1 MKKCYVLILLLF
13 TAKFTFSQ
21 YRPLPMQNAEW
32 VCSGAFNLLSTPTSI
47 NYMYYTD
54 NDTLIGS
61 MVYVNIRKVEIPSV
75 NDVNTYQTYTGAIR
89 QDTLNKKIYIVP
101 TDSTS
106 EKLLYDFSLNVGDT
120 VVSFLNETCPAIETI
135 GAIDSIIVN
144 GNYHRRLHLQDGCSG
159 IQIYY
164 IEGIGSNFGLIFPNN
179 TGNLSNLICTKV
191 NNQTYY
197 PDSSTSCNLVTSVN
211 SLDIDMAIDIYP
223 NPSNNEINI
232 IIPDTEKLTSN
243 TITLLSPLGQILITE
258 KINSQKSIIDIS
270 SLPKGL
276 YLLTISVN
284 ENIFTKKIIKQ

>member
-144 GNYHRRLHLQDGCSG
+144 GNYHRRLHLQGGCSG

>member
-144 GNYHRRLHLQDGCSG
+144 GNYHRRLHLQGGCSG

-197 PDSSTSCNLVTSVN
+197 PDSSTSCNLITSAT

-223 NPSNNEINI
+223 NPSYNEINI
-232 IIPDTEKLTSN
+232 IIPDAEKSAAN
-243 TITLLSPLGQILITE
+243 IITLLSPIGQILITE
-258 KINSQKSIIDIS
+258 KISNTKNTIDIS
-270 SLPKGL
+270 LLPKGL
-276 YLLTISVN
+276 YILTISVN

>member
-1 MKKCYVLILLLF
+1 MKKYIILILLF
-13 TAKFTFSQ
+13 FIAKFTFSQ

-32 VCSGAFNLLSTPTSI
+32 ICSGAFNLLSTPTSI
-47 NYMYYTD
+47 NYMHYTY

-61 MVYVNIRKVEIPSV
+61 TIYVNIKKVEIPPV

-120 VVSFLNETCPAIETI
+120 VVSFLNETCPAVETI

-144 GNYHRRLHLQDGCSG
+144 GNYHKRFHIQGGCSG

-191 NNQTYY
+191 NNQTYF
-197 PDSSTSCNLVTSVN
+197 PDSSTSCDLVTSVTN
-211 SLDIDMAIDIYP
+211 LDIEMGIDIYP

-232 IIPDTEKLTSN
+232 IIPDAEGSTAN
-243 TITLLSPLGQILITE
+243 IITLFSPLGQILITE
-258 KINSQKSIIDIS
+258 KINSKKSIIDIS
-270 SLPKGL
+270 ELPKGL
-276 YLLTISVN
+276 YMLSISVN
-284 ENIFTKKIIKQ
+284 ENIITKKIIKQ

>member
-1 MKKCYVLILLLF
+1 MEKCFVLILLLF

-32 VCSGAFNLLSTPTSI
+32 FCSGAFNLLSTPTSI

-101 TDSTS
+101 ADSTS

-144 GNYHRRLHLQDGCSG
+144 GNYHRRLHLQGGCSG

-197 PDSSTSCNLVTSVN
+197 PDSSTSCHLVTTVN

-243 TITLLSPLGQILITE
+243 IITLLSPLGQILITE

-284 ENIFTKKIIKQ
+284 EKIFTRKIIKQ

>member
-144 GNYHRRLHLQDGCSG
+144 GNYHRRLHLQGGCSG

-197 PDSSTSCNLVTSVN
+197 PDSSTSCDLVTSVS

-243 TITLLSPLGQILITE
+243 IITLLSPLGQILITE